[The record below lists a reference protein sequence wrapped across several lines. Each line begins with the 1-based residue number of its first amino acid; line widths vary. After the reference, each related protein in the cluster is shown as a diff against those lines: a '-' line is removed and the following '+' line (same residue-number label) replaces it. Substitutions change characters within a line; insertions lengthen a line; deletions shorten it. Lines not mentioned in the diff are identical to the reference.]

1 MKGTAEEFA
10 TAVAELLKENK
21 EILQEYIDQEDWEG
35 LRDEIY
41 YILVSIAE
49 EGE

>member
-10 TAVAELLKENK
+10 TAVAELFKENK
-21 EILQEYIDQEDWEG
+21 RNVEEYINQEDWEG

-41 YILVSIAE
+41 YILESIAE
-49 EGE
+49 G